1 MKNIKL
7 LVLALSLVVF
17 GAFVTGC
24 TSDKPAADGSVEDKD
39 QVIKL
44 GVNGSENEVWTHIKE
59 ELAKEGI
66 TLEVISFGDYT
77 RPNIA
82 LAEGEIDLNS
92 FQHYAFFDKFKE
104 ERDLDLTAI
113 GETIIA
119 PLGLYSEKIKDL
131 SELKDGDKVAIPND
145 ETNGGRSLVLLQTA
159 GLISLDPDSGY
170 IPSQADVVENKLN
183 LEFIEVDAS
192 NTERTLGDV
201 SIAAINSGMAVDAG
215 LLPSKDAVFLEPVD
229 ENSKPYINIIAAR
242 REDKDKEAFNR
253 LVELYRTDEVEEI
266 VEELYKGSQSITW

>member
-1 MKNIKL
+1 MKNTKL
-7 LVLALSLVVF
+7 FIIILTLVVF
-17 GAFVTGC
+17 GAFLTGC
-24 TSDKPAADGSVEDKD
+24 SNKPAVDSSVEDNK

-44 GVNGSENEVWTHIKE
+44 GVNGSENEVWSHIKN
-59 ELAKEGI
+59 ELEKEGI
-66 TLEVISFGDYT
+66 TLEVVSFGDYT

-82 LAEGEIDLNS
+82 LAEGEIDINS

-119 PLGLYSEKIKDL
+119 PLGLYSEKIKDV
-131 SELKDGDKVAIPND
+131 SQLKKGDKVAIPND

-159 GLISLDPDSGY
+159 GLINLDPQSGH
-170 IPSQADVVENKLN
+170 IPNQKDIVENKLN

-201 SIAAINSGMAVDAG
+201 TIAAINSGMAVDAG
-215 LLPSKDAVFLEPVD
+215 LLPSKDSIFLEPVD

-242 REDKDKEAFNR
+242 TEDKDNEAYKR
-253 LVELYRTDEVEEI
+253 VVELYRTDEVEKI
-266 VEELYKGSQSITW
+266 VEELYKGSQKITW